1 MLVPRGTRKTDTP
14 RIARPLLFDPN
25 LVMEN
30 DQGDGVALGGRE
42 VKKCVTR
49 DMEAKGTADE
59 TRPSNTLWRN
69 LGENCYNM
77 RDKNVWNMATTRQK
91 LYHNLKANKV
101 SKPGNNNE
109 TSQERPEATGNQEFA
124 SRT

>member
-1 MLVPRGTRKTDTP
+1 M
-14 RIARPLLFDPN
+14 
-25 LVMEN
+25 
-30 DQGDGVALGGRE
+30 ALGGRE

-49 DMEAKGTADE
+49 DMVAKGTADE
-59 TRPSNTLWRN
+59 TRPSNALWRN

-91 LYHNLKANKV
+91 LYHNLKANKI

-109 TSQERPEATGNQEFA
+109 TSHERPEATGNQEFA